1 MDVVVAPTEI
11 HLTEALRNVKNN
23 IHVASQD
30 VSQYGRGAFTGAVT
44 AD

>member
-11 HLTEALRNVKNN
+11 HLTEALKNVKNN